1 MGSIFW
7 RVFCGFL
14 LTMVLGGLMS
24 GLGIAT
30 LHHLSTDW
38 RHDDMERRMEENIGR
53 LILLSGQA
61 ALGVHRCG
69 GAEAYRSF
77 LESLRQ
83 GFGLELKVVSDDGVL
98 ASQDGLSA
106 EERHRAGQVRRQGST
121 VVEKTSEGMRFAGMM
136 SGEQGMVVLG
146 SHLYG
151 PPPALRPPGPA
162 PPRMPRPLL
171 PPFFGPGEVLRT
183 LVTLAVLTLVCFF
196 LARSLAEPV
205 KRLQKAAQRFAGG
218 DYSARV
224 GGGFWL
230 PGKEL
235 VALARDFDI
244 MAERTEA
251 VISSRTRLL
260 RDISHELRSPLARL
274 SVALELARRRGGAE
288 GEAALDKIGREA
300 ARLDELIGNLLALS
314 RLEHG
319 GQEKRVIA
327 VDLLLEE
334 VAADALFEARA
345 AGRGLRVLRSGPA
358 RVLGCRESLRRALEN
373 IVRNAVT
380 YTAEG
385 SDVEIA
391 LDVVD
396 GRVEICVEDC
406 GPGVPEADLPH
417 LFEPFYRVAEGRE
430 RSSGGTGIGLAIA
443 MQAVKAHGGSLGVAN
458 RHRVSGLRVTMTLPL
473 VG

>member
-24 GLGIAT
+24 GLGMVT

-53 LILLSGQA
+53 LIRLSGAA
-61 ALGVHRCG
+61 ALGIHRCG
-69 GAEAYRSF
+69 GDAAYDAF
-77 LESLRQ
+77 LHSLRQ
-83 GFGLELKVVSDDGVL
+83 GFGLELKVVSDAG
-98 ASQDGLSA
+98 GLGAAGHLSVD
-106 EERHRAGQVRRQGST
+106 ELRRAGQARQQEAA
-121 VVEKTSEGMRFAGMM
+121 VVEKTPEGMRFASALG
-136 SGEQGMVVLG
+136 GEAGVVVLG

-151 PPPALRPPGPA
+151 PPPALRPPGP
-162 PPRMPRPLL
+162 PFPRPLL

-183 LVTLAVLTLVCFF
+183 LVTLAVLSLVCFF

-235 VALARDFDI
+235 VELARDFDI

-251 VISSRTRLL
+251 VISSRKRLL

-274 SVALELARRRGGAE
+274 SVALELARTRGGAE
-288 GEAALDKIGREA
+288 GEGALDKIGREA
-300 ARLDELIGNLLALS
+300 TRLDELIGNLLALS

-319 GQEKRVIA
+319 GQEQQVVA
-327 VDLLLEE
+327 VDRLLEE

-345 AGRGLRVLRSGPA
+345 AGRGVQVSCSRPA

-380 YTAEG
+380 YTAAG
-385 SDVEIA
+385 TDVEIG
-391 LDVVD
+391 LDVID
-396 GRVEICVEDC
+396 GRVEIRVEDY

-417 LFEPFYRVAEGRE
+417 LFAPFYRVAEGRE
-430 RSSGGTGIGLAIA
+430 RSSGGAGIGLAIA
-443 MQAVKAHGGSLGVAN
+443 MQAVKAHGGSLAVAN
-458 RHRVSGLRVTMTLPL
+458 RQGAGGLTVTMTLPL
-473 VG
+473 AG